1 MPPPNTPN
9 GNGANSPDGTENHVV
24 ITPRSRPPVRDATQ
38 VSEDVR
44 IAQEFFDQFF
54 ITERIL
60 QDNPHTAVPIG
71 DVSDIRLP
79 RPPFHVVDEEPA
91 QPHVMYADRRT
102 QDEVHDHGFDFE
114 PIEDANE
121 SVESMDGLSEDTVSD
136 RSALFNWQDL
146 EYVGEVDDDLQC
158 GICKAP
164 FHQPVTTRSCG
175 HVFCSSCLN
184 QHLEETH
191 KTTRNWIVTCP
202 MCRHELKFLWTRR
215 VSPLVNN
222 VSDPCNRLVDNLLDK
237 LEVKCPN
244 NAELCEWIGPRSTAE
259 KHVRDRCAYTM
270 VACAAEGCSQKII
283 RGAAA
288 RSCLHYDA
296 ECMACS
302 QTIDMSREQQ
312 HLNTVCAMYQAP
324 CKACGKKVIRKDLPS
339 HIAACWCETTRC
351 AFADGGCPILD
362 IRKQIKAHEKL
373 CIYGLVKRL
382 ENRLTMQYAT
392 VETMQRENRTMKHQ
406 LQETRLQ
413 LENLHG
419 EHDALKEAVWG
430 RNGPGDGDH
439 PPASWPQITAQLV
452 GDLEGRMTD
461 LSRALTSQE
470 GRQSTM
476 LLSETTRIKQ
486 DLVQMRSDVGVM
498 GMHVRWLMGDR
509 TRQRQS
515 MLNGLA
521 AGSSG
526 SGPEPASGSS
536 SGERDSRQTA
546 SELRPRAASNE
557 PRPSL

>member
-9 GNGANSPDGTENHVV
+9 GNGANSPEGTQNHVA
-24 ITPRSRPPVRDATQ
+24 ITPRPRPPADRDTTQ
-38 VSEDVR
+38 AFEDLRV
-44 IAQEFFDQFF
+44 AQEFLNQFF
-54 ITERIL
+54 ITERVL
-60 QDNPHTAVPIG
+60 QDSSHTTVAPG
-71 DVSDIRLP
+71 DVSDTRLSHQPFSMSHEELIRLP
-79 RPPFHVVDEEPA
+79 VTYSDE
-91 QPHVMYADRRT
+91 RT
-102 QDEVHDHGFDFE
+102 QDVVYDHGFDHR

-121 SVESMDGLSEDTVSD
+121 LFQNADWPSEDAD
-136 RSALFNWQDL
+136 GSALFKWQDL
-146 EYVGEVDDDLQC
+146 EYVGQVDDDLLC

-164 FHQPVTTRSCG
+164 FHQPVTTKSCG

-184 QHLEETH
+184 QYLEETH
-191 KTTRNWIVTCP
+191 RTTQHWSVSCP
-202 MCRHELKFLWTRR
+202 MCRHELPILWTSSG
-215 VSPLVNN
+215 SPLFSK

-259 KHVRDRCAYTM
+259 KHVRDDCAYAM
-270 VACAAEGCSQKII
+270 IPCAADDCSQKIA
-283 RGAAA
+283 RGANA

-296 ECMACS
+296 ECKACG
-302 QTIDMSREQQ
+302 QMIDMSREQE
-312 HLNTVCAMYQAP
+312 HLNNVCTMYRAP
-324 CKACGKKVIRKDLPS
+324 CTACGKKMIRRDLSS
-339 HIAACWCETTRC
+339 HTAACWYETTSC
-351 AFADGGCPILD
+351 AFANSGCPVLETRREI
-362 IRKQIKAHEKL
+362 QAHEQS
-373 CIYGLVKRL
+373 CVYRL
-382 ENRLTMQYAT
+382 IKQLEDRLMLQNNALD
-392 VETMQRENRTMKHQ
+392 TMQRENRTMKHQ

-419 EHDALKEAVWG
+419 EHDTLREAVWG
-430 RNGPGDGDH
+430 RNGPGEGDN

-486 DLVQMRSDVGVM
+486 DLVQMRSDVGIM

-521 AGSSG
+521 AGSSN
-526 SGPEPASGSS
+526 SVSAQEPASSS
-536 SGERDSRQTA
+536 SDRESRQATSA
-546 SELRPRAASNE
+546 PRPRAASNE